1 MGSVESAVTHPTARQ
16 TDPLFAGP
24 GEMRALC
31 RSHDWAATSLGPV
44 SDWPI
49 SLRSVVS
56 LLLGSRNPMFL
67 FWGPDLIQFY
77 NDAYRP
83 SLGSAGPDG
92 RHPRALGMH
101 GREFWTDIWEAIG
114 PQIEQ
119 VMTTGEATWHEDQY
133 LPIERNG
140 RLDDVWWTYSYGPV
154 IDDDGRVNGV
164 LVVCQETT
172 QRVVAERE
180 RERLLSQA
188 AQAHRRIESIL
199 DQIADEHLTMD
210 ADFRILTVNRA
221 AVQALDTPR
230 DALVG
235 LTHWE
240 AFPASIGTH
249 VEQRYRRVM
258 RDRVEAHFTHH
269 YVGEGHDRFLEIDA
283 YPTDEGGIALFWR
296 DVSKRVRAETA
307 LRESEALLRAIF
319 DATYEYIGLI
329 TPDGDILDCNRASLE
344 FAGNTRDDVVGVKFW
359 DSPWFAHTPGAPA
372 QLRASIA
379 RAAAGEFVRYEATL
393 LRPTGEPVTFDFSLH
408 PVRDADGNIVF
419 IVPEGRNITD
429 RKRAEEALRESEA
442 RYRTER
448 ARLAEV
454 FRQAPSFLAVLR
466 GPHYIFELAND
477 AYYSVVGHRRLV
489 GLPLLEAMPEMRD
502 QVFLELLDRVRDTGE
517 PYVGHEVPI
526 QLART
531 PGAEPEERFVDFVY
545 QPLTE
550 ADGTVSGIAAHGHD
564 VTEQVRSR
572 REIERLLAVSEQARA
587 EAEAANHVKAQFLTT
602 MSHELRTPLNAIGGY
617 TELLHMGI
625 RGRLN
630 QDQEQFVER
639 IQSSQRHLLGLI
651 NEVLSFAK
659 LETGA
664 VRYRVTDV
672 DVRAVL
678 DAAQSLVMP
687 QALARGLQLTPMQSE
702 AGLLALADAEK
713 LRQIVVN
720 LLSNAVKFTQSG
732 GSISLS
738 AERRADLVHIAVS
751 DTGIGIEPDKQS
763 VIFDPFVQVHSEL
776 TRPYDGT
783 GLGLAISRDLARAMG
798 GDLTVVSTFGQ
809 GSTFTLT
816 LPAA

>member
-1 MGSVESAVTHPTARQ
+1 
-16 TDPLFAGP
+16 
-24 GEMRALC
+24 
-31 RSHDWAATSLGPV
+31 
-44 SDWPI
+44 
-49 SLRSVVS
+49 
-56 LLLGSRNPMFL
+56 
-67 FWGPDLIQFY
+67 
-77 NDAYRP
+77 
-83 SLGSAGPDG
+83 
-92 RHPRALGMH
+92 
-101 GREFWTDIWEAIG
+101 
-114 PQIEQ
+114 
-119 VMTTGEATWHEDQY
+119 
-133 LPIERNG
+133 
-140 RLDDVWWTYSYGPV
+140 
-154 IDDDGRVNGV
+154 
-164 LVVCQETT
+164 
-172 QRVVAERE
+172 
-180 RERLLSQA
+180 
-188 AQAHRRIESIL
+188 
-199 DQIADEHLTMD
+199 
-210 ADFRILTVNRA
+210 
-221 AVQALDTPR
+221 
-230 DALVG
+230 
-235 LTHWE
+235 
-240 AFPASIGTH
+240 
-249 VEQRYRRVM
+249 M

-393 LRPTGEPVTFDFSLH
+393 LRPNGEPVTFDFSLH

-687 QALARGLQLTPMQSE
+687 QALARGLQLTPMQCE